1 MFENEGVAALRSLRG
16 QVLRIPDLRPI
27 YAKWAS
33 GLNPHCDELRT
44 FVDDNIDRYVKDE
57 KTRIKTKAIDLG
69 SGLRRIYAT
78 YIDHFVLA
86 RSYPS
91 AGIEQLKT
99 MALVSMGFFIFDDT
113 IDKEID
119 PEAPD
124 FASDFDAATK
134 LRQESIRYI
143 RYQFSQNH
151 AASSLDG
158 EPPPVPQEFASFEA
172 VVPRVIAAPP
182 GQVDL
187 ERLAG
192 DIQEFIEMNAL
203 EQTYRL
209 SGSLPSVEEY
219 WIYRHGVGASMAY
232 FTMHQYVNDI
242 SLPGDLAW
250 CDEVRAMRIE
260 ASVQPLM

>member
-1 MFENEGVAALRSLRG
+1 MTLDSSKLPTCINHFER
-16 QVLRIPDLRPI
+16 
-27 YAKWAS
+27 
-33 GLNPHCDELRT
+33 
-44 FVDDNIDRYVKDE
+44 
-57 KTRIKTKAIDLG
+57 
-69 SGLRRIYAT
+69 
-78 YIDHFVLA
+78 A
-86 RSYPS
+86 RCYPS

-99 MALVSMGFFIFDDT
+99 MALISMVFFIFDDT

-134 LRQESIRYI
+134 LRQESISYI

-151 AASSLDG
+151 ATSSLDG
-158 EPPPVPQEFASFEA
+158 EPPHVPQEFASFEA
-172 VVPRVIAAPP
+172 VVPRVMAAPP

-187 ERLAG
+187 DRLA
-192 DIQEFIEMNAL
+192 DDVQEFIEMNAL

-209 SGSLPSVEEY
+209 SGNLPSVEEY
-219 WIYRHGVGASMAY
+219 WTYRHGVGASLAY

-242 SLPGDLAW
+242 SLPDSLAW
-250 CDEVRAMRIE
+250 CDEVKTMRIE